1 MCANSQSHAC
11 SLEVRSIELIA
22 TLSTLLIFT
31 AVPYNLDIQQ
41 GHENLVKGKLKLTTP
56 KTGQINAMLICMHFV
71 YHAFVICMIN

>member
-31 AVPYNLDIQQ
+31 AVPYNLDTHQ
-41 GHENLVKGKLKLTTP
+41 GNEILIKGKLKLTTP
-56 KTGQINAMLICMHFV
+56 KTGQINAKLIRMHF
-71 YHAFVICMIN
+71 A